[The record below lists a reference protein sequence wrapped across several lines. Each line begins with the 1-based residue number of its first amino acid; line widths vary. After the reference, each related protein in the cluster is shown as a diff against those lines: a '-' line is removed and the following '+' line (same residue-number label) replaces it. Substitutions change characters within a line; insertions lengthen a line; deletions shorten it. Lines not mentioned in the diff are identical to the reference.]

1 MKKITTI
8 ILAIAMAASLTACST
23 TENNP
28 QNDPNTSS
36 DNKIVQVD
44 QNGKPEDTEGSKDNN
59 EDKNS
64 DSNSKDDGNA
74 SDEKTDNKNEG
85 DPDSSNTSGDKTD
98 DNDNKSPEDK
108 NDNKDDNKT
117 DDKTENKTEDNKN
130 PADDNGT
137 SAAVLPLKEYPAGS
151 YFTYDGKPCTDH
163 SNCTWTTECN
173 CVNFDLSIQSPGFA
187 KYVYCKVTGK
197 HVSLADKTAK
207 DIDLTAETAK
217 SSLLGLPLGT
227 YVAVQTN
234 GDRFHAFIVTDTS
247 ENGITVYQANYGG
260 GCVVSL
266 VTYSWADFAYRF
278 PHLNYYVK

>member
-8 ILAIAMAASLTACST
+8 ILAFALAASLTACST

-36 DNKIVQVD
+36 DNKIVLVD
-44 QNGKPEDTEGSKDNN
+44 QNSKPEDTGESKDNN

-64 DSNSKDDGNA
+64 DSNSKNDSTA
-74 SDEKTDNKNEG
+74 SEEKTDDKNNSA
-85 DPDSSNTSGDKTD
+85 PDSSDTSGDKTD

-108 NDNKDDNKT
+108 NENKDDNKT
-117 DDKTENKTEDNKN
+117 DDKTEDNKT
-130 PADDNGT
+130 PADDNET
-137 SAAVLPLKEYPAGS
+137 SAAALPLKEYPAGS

-187 KYVYCKVTGK
+187 KYVYYKVTGK

-217 SSLLGLPLGT
+217 SSLMGLPLGT

-234 GDRFHAFIVTDTS
+234 GDHFHAFIVTDTS
-247 ENGITVYQANYGG
+247 EKGITVYQANYGG